1 MRKKKERK
9 PDWRRPKDPEER
21 AKARAKATK
30 MWPHPA
36 GTPVW
41 VRGQSPSGRTEWN
54 EREAVTR
61 TISFYD
67 RNGHVVVFLQ
77 KQGDPE
83 RACRLTVRELPKP
96 EPHWSDRDD

>member
-1 MRKKKERK
+1 MAKKKEQK
-9 PDWRRPKDPEER
+9 PDWRPPAALGER
-21 AKARAKATK
+21 AKLRAKATK

-41 VRGQSPSGRTEWN
+41 VCAPRRKGQVGWN

-67 RNGHVVVFLQ
+67 SKGHVVVFLRE
-77 KQGDPE
+77 QGDPE
-83 RACRLTVRELPKP
+83 RVCRLAVRELPQP
-96 EPHWSDRDD
+96 EPHWSDR